1 MLVHQLVLC
10 ISLSLSHGVPDS
22 EHIRSCAKT
31 VLECMSHLIE
41 RAEAIE
47 LAPHDSLQYHGP
59 RDTLDGWTEGP
70 VVG

>member
-1 MLVHQLVLC
+1 MLVHQVVLC
-10 ISLSLSHGVPDS
+10 ISLSLSQGIPDS
-22 EHIRSCAKT
+22 EEIRSCAKT
-31 VLECMSHLIE
+31 MLERMSHLIE

-47 LAPHDSLQYHGP
+47 LAPHDSLHYHGP